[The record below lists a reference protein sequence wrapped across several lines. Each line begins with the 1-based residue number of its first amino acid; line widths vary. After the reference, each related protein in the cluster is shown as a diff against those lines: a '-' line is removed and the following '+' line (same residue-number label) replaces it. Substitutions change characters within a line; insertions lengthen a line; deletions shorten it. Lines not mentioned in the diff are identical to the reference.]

1 MIFHIYYKCK
11 HSLLQ
16 CAAFFSRQHGK
27 PHVQTRIQTHRI
39 SLSLLAASAALADTP
54 DADEGGELQTVTVT
68 ASADA
73 SKGGLVPAFRGGQ
86 VARGSRV
93 GILGNKNNL
102 ESPFSNTAY
111 TNRLIQDKHA
121 RSVGDVLQ
129 NDPTVRIARGF
140 GNFQESYFIRGF
152 ASESDDTMYNGLYGI
167 LPRQYIATELFERVE
182 VQKGA
187 SAFLNGMAP
196 GGNNAGGTVSVLP
209 KRAPNESLTRVSA
222 NYGAGARGGLSA
234 DVARR
239 FGANDAFGVRVNAAH
254 HNGKTTVDHEK
265 SKLSLLNVGL
275 DWRGENARLSADLG
289 WQDNKLKATRPNV
302 TLSGLTEVPSAPKAS
317 TNWAQPWSYSNERDW
332 FGTLRGEYDFGDK
345 LTAYAAYGF
354 RRSKEANSLANLTV
368 NNINGNGT
376 FYRFDNARRD
386 KIDTG
391 EVGLRGKFATG
402 AVQHEW
408 AAALNRFQSSRKNAY
423 VMDFGNQFATNLYQ
437 PSYYPQP
444 AWGTPFVGN
453 DMGSPAVTGRLK
465 LTSFALG
472 DTVSLLD
479 KRLQFTLGARWQQLH
494 NEDFA
499 YNTGAK
505 TSDYKKSRVSPAFGA
520 VYRITPN
527 VSVYGNYIESLAKGD
542 TAAASATI
550 NGTTY
555 AVRNA
560 NESLKPYV
568 SKQKEIGVK
577 FEGGGF
583 GAGLALFDTAKPRS
597 LYQTTGDGR
606 AELTSGGKDRHRG
619 AEISVYGEAA
629 KGVKVLGGVTFL
641 DAKQKTTG
649 NAATEGKRTIGVP
662 KAQANIG
669 MEWEVP
675 QVQGLAFDG
684 RMVYTGSSYADA
696 ANTLRVKGWT
706 RFDLGARYRTQI
718 GGHEATFRARL
729 DNVTNKKYW
738 ASVGGYPGSG
748 YLNAGAPRSFTLSAS
763 VDF

>member
-1 MIFHIYYKCK
+1 MFK
-11 HSLLQ
+11 HASKL
-16 CAAFFSRQHGK
+16 S
-27 PHVQTRIQTHRI
+27 VI
-39 SLSLLAASAALADTP
+39 SLSLLAAMPAFADTP
-54 DADEGGELQTVTVT
+54 ETEDSADSGELQTVTVT

-234 DVARR
+234 DIARR
-239 FGANDAFGVRVNAAH
+239 FGANDAFGVRINAAH
-254 HNGKTTVDHEK
+254 HNGKTAVDDEK
-265 SKLSLLNVGL
+265 SRLSLINAGF
-275 DWRGENARLSADLG
+275 DWRSEQARVSADLG

-332 FGTLRGEYDFGDK
+332 FGTLRGEYDFNDN

-376 FYRFDNARRD
+376 FYRFDNERRD

-423 VMDFGNQFATNLYQ
+423 VMDWGNQFATNLYH
-437 PSYYPQP
+437 PSYYGKP
-444 AWGTPFVGN
+444 AFGAPFRGN
-453 DMGSPAVTGRLK
+453 DMDSPAVTGRLK

-472 DTVSLLD
+472 DTLSLLD
-479 KRLQFTLGARWQQLH
+479 KRLQVTLGARWQQMRS
-494 NEDFA
+494 EDFA

-505 TSDYKKSRVSPAFGA
+505 TSEYKKSRVSPALG
-520 VYRITPN
+520 VLYRITPS
-527 VSVYGNYIESLAKGD
+527 VSVYGNYMESLAKGD
-542 TAAASATI
+542 TANATATVG
-550 NGTTY
+550 GTVY
-555 AVRNA
+555 SVRNA

-577 FEGGGF
+577 FEHDGF

-597 LYQTTGDGR
+597 LYRVAGGQ
-606 AELTSGGKDRHRG
+606 AELTSSGKDRHRG
-619 AEISVYGEAA
+619 AEISVYGEAV

-649 NAATEGKRTIGVP
+649 DAATEGKRTIGVP

-669 MEWEVP
+669 VEWEVP

-684 RMVYTGSSYADA
+684 RMTYTGSSYADA
-696 ANTLRVKGWT
+696 ANTLKVKGWA

-718 GGHEATFRARL
+718 GGHETTFRARL

-748 YLNAGAPRSFTLSAS
+748 YLNAGAPRSFSLSAS

>member
-1 MIFHIYYKCK
+1 MPAFLQPASENIMFK
-11 HSLLQ
+11 HASKL
-16 CAAFFSRQHGK
+16 S
-27 PHVQTRIQTHRI
+27 VI
-39 SLSLLAASAALADTP
+39 SLSLLAAIPAFADTP
-54 DADEGGELQTVTVT
+54 ETEDSADSGELQTVTVT

-209 KRAPNESLTRVSA
+209 KRAPNDGLTRISA

-234 DVARR
+234 DIARR
-239 FGANDAFGVRVNAAH
+239 FGANDAFGVRINAAH
-254 HNGKTTVDHEK
+254 HNGKTAVDDEK
-265 SKLSLLNVGL
+265 SRLSLINAGF
-275 DWRGENARLSADLG
+275 DWRSEQARVSADLG
-289 WQDNKLKATRPNV
+289 WQDNKLKATRTNV

-332 FGTLRGEYDFGDK
+332 FGTLRGEYDFNDS
-345 LTAYAAYGF
+345 LTAYAAYGL
-354 RRSKEANSLANLTV
+354 RRSKEGNSLANLTV
-368 NNINGNGT
+368 SSNNGNGSI
-376 FYRFDNARRD
+376 YRFDNERRD

-423 VMDFGNQFATNLYQ
+423 VMDWGNQFATNLYH
-437 PSYYPQP
+437 PSYYGKP
-444 AWGTPFVGN
+444 AFGAPFRGN
-453 DMGSPAVTGRLK
+453 DMDSPAVTGRLK

-472 DTVSLLD
+472 DTLSLLD
-479 KRLQFTLGARWQQLH
+479 KRLQVTLGARWQQIRS
-494 NEDFA
+494 EDFA

-505 TSDYKKSRVSPAFGA
+505 TSEYKKSRVSPALG
-520 VYRITPN
+520 VLYRITPS
-527 VSVYGNYIESLAKGD
+527 VSVYGNYMESLAKGD
-542 TAAASATI
+542 TANATATVG
-550 NGTTY
+550 GTVY
-555 AVRNA
+555 SVRNA

-577 FEGGGF
+577 FEHDGF

-597 LYQTTGDGR
+597 LYRVAGGQ
-606 AELTSGGKDRHRG
+606 AELTSSGKDRHRG
-619 AEISVYGEAA
+619 AEISVYGEAV

-649 NAATEGKRTIGVP
+649 DAATEGKRTIGVP

-669 MEWEVP
+669 VEWEVP

>member
-1 MIFHIYYKCK
+1 MFK
-11 HSLLQ
+11 HASKL
-16 CAAFFSRQHGK
+16 S
-27 PHVQTRIQTHRI
+27 VI
-39 SLSLLAASAALADTP
+39 SLSLLAAMPAFADTP
-54 DADEGGELQTVTVT
+54 ETEDSADSGELQTVTVT

-209 KRAPNESLTRVSA
+209 KRAPNDGLTRISA

-234 DVARR
+234 DIARR
-239 FGANDAFGVRVNAAH
+239 FGANDAFGVRINAAH
-254 HNGKTTVDHEK
+254 HNGKTAVDDEK
-265 SKLSLLNVGL
+265 SRLSLINAGF
-275 DWRGENARLSADLG
+275 DWRSEQARVSADLG
-289 WQDNKLKATRPNV
+289 WQDNKLKATRTNV
-302 TLSGLTEVPSAPKAS
+302 TLAGLTEVPSAPRAS
-317 TNWAQPWSYSNERDW
+317 SNWAQPWSYSNERDW
-332 FGTLRGEYDFGDK
+332 FGTLRGEYDFNDN

-376 FYRFDNARRD
+376 FYRFDNERRD

-423 VMDFGNQFATNLYQ
+423 VMDWGNQFATNLYH
-437 PSYYPQP
+437 PSYYGKP
-444 AWGTPFVGN
+444 AFGAPFRGN
-453 DMGSPAVTGRLK
+453 DMDSPAVTGRLK
-465 LTSFALG
+465 LTGFALG
-472 DTVSLLD
+472 DTLSLLD
-479 KRLQFTLGARWQQLH
+479 KRLQVTLGARWQQMRS
-494 NEDFA
+494 EDFA

-505 TSDYKKSRVSPAFGA
+505 TSEYKKSRVSPALG
-520 VYRITPN
+520 VLYRITPS
-527 VSVYGNYIESLAKGD
+527 VSVYGNYMESLAKGD
-542 TAAASATI
+542 TANATATVG
-550 NGTTY
+550 GTVY
-555 AVRNA
+555 SVRNA

-577 FEGGGF
+577 FEHDGF

-597 LYQTTGDGR
+597 LYRVAGGQ
-606 AELTSGGKDRHRG
+606 AELTSSGKDRHRG
-619 AEISVYGEAA
+619 AEISVYGEAV

-649 NAATEGKRTIGVP
+649 DAATEGKRTIGVP

-669 MEWEVP
+669 VEWEVP

-684 RMVYTGSSYADA
+684 RMTYTGSSYADA
-696 ANTLRVKGWT
+696 ANTLKVKGWA

-718 GGHEATFRARL
+718 GGHETTFRARL

-748 YLNAGAPRSFTLSAS
+748 YLNAGAPRSFSLSAS

>member
-1 MIFHIYYKCK
+1 MFK
-11 HSLLQ
+11 HASKL
-16 CAAFFSRQHGK
+16 S
-27 PHVQTRIQTHRI
+27 VI
-39 SLSLLAASAALADTP
+39 SLSLLAAMPAFADTP
-54 DADEGGELQTVTVT
+54 ETEDSADSGELQTVTVT

-254 HNGKTTVDHEK
+254 HNGKTAVDHAK

-332 FGTLRGEYDFGDK
+332 FGTLRGEYDFNDS
-345 LTAYAAYGF
+345 LTAYAAYGL
-354 RRSKEANSLANLTV
+354 RRSKEGNSLANLTV
-368 NNINGNGT
+368 SSNNGNGSVCLRDT
-376 FYRFDNARRD
+376 VRRD
-386 KIDTG
+386 NVETG

-423 VMDFGNQFATNLYQ
+423 VMDWGNQFATNLYH
-437 PSYYPQP
+437 PSYYGKP
-444 AWGTPFVGN
+444 AFGAPFRGN
-453 DMGSPAVTGRLK
+453 DMDSPAVTGRLK

-472 DTVSLLD
+472 DTLSLLD
-479 KRLQFTLGARWQQLH
+479 KRLQVTLGARWQQIRS
-494 NEDFA
+494 EDFA

-505 TSDYKKSRVSPAFGA
+505 TSEYKKSRVSPALG
-520 VYRITPN
+520 VLYRITPS
-527 VSVYGNYIESLAKGD
+527 VSVYGNYMESLAKGD
-542 TAAASATI
+542 TANATATVG
-550 NGTTY
+550 GTVY
-555 AVRNA
+555 SVRNA

-577 FEGGGF
+577 FEHDGF

-597 LYQTTGDGR
+597 LYRVAGGQ
-606 AELTSGGKDRHRG
+606 AELTSSGKDRHRG
-619 AEISVYGEAA
+619 AEISVYGEAV

-649 NAATEGKRTIGVP
+649 DAATEGKRTIGVP

-669 MEWEVP
+669 VEWEVP

-684 RMVYTGSSYADA
+684 RMTYTGSSYADA
-696 ANTLRVKGWT
+696 ANTLKVKGWA

-718 GGHEATFRARL
+718 GGHETTFRARL

-748 YLNAGAPRSFTLSAS
+748 YLNAGAPRSFSLSAS

>member
-1 MIFHIYYKCK
+1 MPVFLQPASENIMFK
-11 HSLLQ
+11 HASKL
-16 CAAFFSRQHGK
+16 S
-27 PHVQTRIQTHRI
+27 VI
-39 SLSLLAASAALADTP
+39 SLSLLAAMPAFADTP
-54 DADEGGELQTVTVT
+54 ETEDSADSGELQTVTVT

-209 KRAPNESLTRVSA
+209 KRAPNDGLTRISA

-234 DVARR
+234 DIARR
-239 FGANDAFGVRVNAAH
+239 FGANDAFGVRINAAH
-254 HNGKTTVDHEK
+254 HNGKTAVDDEK
-265 SKLSLLNVGL
+265 SRLSLINAGF
-275 DWRGENARLSADLG
+275 DWRSEQARVSADLG
-289 WQDNKLKATRPNV
+289 WQDNKLKATRTNV
-302 TLSGLTEVPSAPKAS
+302 TLAGLTEVPSAPKAS

-332 FGTLRGEYDFGDK
+332 FGTLRGEYDFNDN

-376 FYRFDNARRD
+376 FYRFDNERRD

-423 VMDFGNQFATNLYQ
+423 VMDWGNQFATNLYH
-437 PSYYPQP
+437 PSYYGKP
-444 AWGTPFVGN
+444 AFGAPFRGN
-453 DMGSPAVTGRLK
+453 DMDSPAVTGRLK

-472 DTVSLLD
+472 DTLSLLD
-479 KRLQFTLGARWQQLH
+479 KRLQVTLGARWQQIRS
-494 NEDFA
+494 EDFA

-505 TSDYKKSRVSPAFGA
+505 TSEYKKSRVSPALG
-520 VYRITPN
+520 VLYRITPS
-527 VSVYGNYIESLAKGD
+527 VSVYGNYMESLAKGD
-542 TAAASATI
+542 TANATATVG
-550 NGTTY
+550 GTVY
-555 AVRNA
+555 SVRNA

-577 FEGGGF
+577 FEHDGF

-597 LYQTTGDGR
+597 LYRVAGGQ
-606 AELTSGGKDRHRG
+606 AELTSSGKDRHRG
-619 AEISVYGEAA
+619 AEISVYGEAV

-649 NAATEGKRTIGVP
+649 DAATEGKRTIGVP

-669 MEWEVP
+669 VEWEVP

-684 RMVYTGSSYADA
+684 RMTYTGSSYADA
-696 ANTLRVKGWT
+696 ANTLKVKGWA

-718 GGHEATFRARL
+718 GGHETTFRARL

-748 YLNAGAPRSFTLSAS
+748 YLNAGAPRSFSLSAS